1 MPWSRDLNLAI
12 FLRIQIYNHARFGSN
27 KEAFTNLTNRL
38 SNLNLYFKSEGF
50 FNPFVLKPT
59 IKHYRF

>member
-1 MPWSRDLNLAI
+1 MAWSRDLNLAI

-50 FNPFVLKPT
+50 FNLLF
-59 IKHYRF
+59 